1 MGEDKIQIMH
11 CVVKVSSVD
20 IIVTIFDVVA
30 KVIQGIVNARNRNF
44 NFLDKLKCTL
54 KNLLHK

>member
-11 CVVKVSSVD
+11 CVGKVSAVD

-30 KVIQGIVNARNRNF
+30 KVIRSIV
-44 NFLDKLKCTL
+44 
-54 KNLLHK
+54 